1 MKKTILVTI
10 ILLFTIVANFLC
22 LTVFDAAL
30 TTFLGAGE
38 STVDTSN
45 LEGDLASLD
54 TQYVKPSFSSFAEFR
69 EAEYKFSE
77 EVAIEG
83 ITLLKNDNNT
93 LPLNK
98 STEKVSLWGYA
109 SYNTMACG
117 TGSGGNIY
125 SPKQVNMYTGL
136 TSAGITINES
146 LWNYYSRSNY
156 SFTSSSTGRTYQA
169 NKATDYT
176 YGKGGNGIGSR
187 NYGNADSDWTLFEI
201 PFSEVSSSS
210 AVMNEAKGTVAIYT
224 LTRYGGEGR
233 DLPREMSP
241 WVSGNSSDLATDSK
255 KSYLQPYSRE
265 VEMIKELSRRY
276 DKLIVLLNANNTMQ
290 LDEIE
295 PYADAIIWLPG
306 SGTSGLYGLGK
317 LLTGEQNFSG
327 HLADTFA
334 TDPFNAPAMQ
344 NMGDFQYTGT
354 GFQKKPYYYM
364 SYKEGIYVGYRY
376 YETRYEDM
384 VLGQGNASSA
394 DVFNKNGFDYSKQ
407 VLYPF
412 GYGLSYTDFV
422 WSNYS
427 VTEKKDVFTV
437 EVTVKNVGNV
447 RGKDVVQIYYQA
459 PYTPGGVEK
468 ASVNLVQFAKTKYLQ
483 PGESE
488 TLTIT
493 FNKEDMKSYDF
504 KKEQTYVLDAGTYY
518 ITAAQDAHSAV
529 NNILQAKGA
538 RGTDRLGDVTM
549 VQSFELSK
557 KLYNEGATDGVSVKN
572 RLDHAYDDSLTYLS
586 RSDWAGTYPTIDGTP
601 SNMKSD
607 DGERNAVVYTKTAG
621 AYLASILNERLSGNP
636 VQENQDKIRRPIV
649 DGTGTSDLQLI
660 DMRGRPFDDP
670 AWELILDKISLKE
683 IQTLVLQS
691 GFQTLDIDSIGK
703 PSTQECDG
711 PSGVNG
717 SNYNNT
723 QRAEVVYSS
732 GVMVGMTFNQSLAY
746 RYGLLCGNAGLY
758 FEREGWYA
766 PGMNIHRTAFS
777 GRNFEY
783 YSEDPVVT
791 GILGSQTILGAASKG
806 LYAFMKHFAINDQET
821 NRGENASFGL
831 VTWVDEQTARE
842 IYLKPFEMA
851 VKCGNTKVNYYE
863 VDSEGNYVW
872 SQAEV
877 PACMAIMTS
886 FNRIGHIWAG
896 GDYNLLTGIVRREW
910 GFNGFILTDFQSYS
924 GYMEPMQ
931 MLYAGGDGELR
942 AATEMWYAYDPGE
955 SNANYY
961 YGREAAHHI
970 LYTIV
975 NSAAMNGF
983 IHGAVFTPGFAY
995 YKYILIGL
1003 DVVALL
1009 SMGIIV
1015 LRRKSY

>member
-1 MKKTILVTI
+1 MKKIVLVTV

-30 TTFLGAGE
+30 TTFLGASE
-38 STVDTSN
+38 STVDTGN
-45 LEGDLASLD
+45 LEGDIASLD
-54 TQYVKPSFSSFAEFR
+54 TQYVKPSFNSFEEFR
-69 EAEYKFSE
+69 ETEYKFSE
-77 EVAIEG
+77 EIAIEG
-83 ITLLKNDNNT
+83 ITLLKNDNNA

-136 TSAGITINES
+136 TSAGIQINES

-169 NKATDYT
+169 NKSTDYT

-187 NYGNADSDWTLFEI
+187 SYGNSWSDWTLFEI
-201 PFSEVSSSS
+201 PYETVSSNS
-210 AVMNEAKGTVAIYT
+210 AVMSEAKGTVAIYT
-224 LTRYGGEGR
+224 MTRYGGEGR

-241 WVSGNSSDLATDSK
+241 WVSGNSSDAATDAK

-265 VEMIKELSRRY
+265 VEMIQQLSQRY
-276 DKLIVLLNANNTMQ
+276 EKLIVLINANNPMQ

-306 SGTSGLYGLGK
+306 SGTSGLYGLGR
-317 LLTGEQNFSG
+317 LLTGAQNFSG
-327 HLADTFA
+327 HLPDTYP

-344 NMGDFQYTGT
+344 NMGDFMYTGT

-376 YETRYEDM
+376 YETRYEDA

-394 DVFNKNGFDYSKQ
+394 DVFNKNGFKYSEQ
-407 VLYPF
+407 VMYPF
-412 GYGLSYTDFV
+412 GYGLSYTDFQ
-422 WSNYS
+422 WSDFS
-427 VTEKKDVFTV
+427 VTEKNGVFTV
-437 EVTVKNVGNV
+437 NVTVKNIGK
-447 RGKDVVQIYYQA
+447 RPGKDVVQIYYQA
-459 PYTPGGVEK
+459 PYTEGGVEK
-468 ASVNLVQFAKTKYLQ
+468 ASVNLVQFAKTKKLAA
-483 PGESE
+483 GESE

-504 KKEQTYVLDAGTYY
+504 KGEGTYVLDAGTYY
-518 ITAAQDAHSAV
+518 ITAGTDAHNAV
-529 NNILQAKGA
+529 NNILKAKGA
-538 RGTDRLGDVTM
+538 TRLDGAGNADM
-549 VQSFELSK
+549 VKSFDLTR
-557 KLYNEGATDGVSVKN
+557 KLYNEGVAEGVAVKN
-572 RLDHAYDDSLTYLS
+572 RLQHAYDDSLTYLS
-586 RSDWAGTYPTIDGTP
+586 RSDWAGTYPTIDGVP
-601 SNMKSD
+601 SSKASD
-607 DGERNAVVYTKTAG
+607 DGERNGVVYTKEG
-621 AYLASILNERLSGNP
+621 GSSLASKLNQKLSGNP
-636 VQENQDKIRRPIV
+636 VQENPDKIRRPIV
-649 DGTGTSDLQLI
+649 DGTGTSELQLI
-660 DMRGRPFDDP
+660 DMRGRAFDDP
-670 AWELILDKISLKE
+670 AWELILDKITLKE
-683 IQTLVLQS
+683 IQQFVLQS
-691 GFQTLDIDSIGK
+691 GFQTMYVESIGK
-703 PSTQECDG
+703 PDTKECDG

-717 SNYNNT
+717 SNSNGT

-732 GVMVGMTFNQSLAY
+732 SIMVGMTFNQTLAY

-758 FEREGWYA
+758 FDREGWYA

-783 YSEDPVVT
+783 YSEDPVLT
-791 GILGSQTILGAASKG
+791 GILGSQTIRGAASKG
-806 LYAFMKHFAINDQET
+806 LYAMMKHFAINDQET
-821 NRGENASFGL
+821 NRGENESFGL

-851 VKCGNTKVNYYE
+851 VKCGTVKVNYYK
-863 VDSEGNYVW
+863 VDEDGNYTW
-872 SQAEV
+872 SQADV
-877 PACMAIMTS
+877 PACMGMMTS
-886 FNRIGHIWAG
+886 FNRIGTIWAG

-910 GFNGFILTDFQSYS
+910 GFNGFIITDFQSYS

-955 SNANYY
+955 NNANYY
-961 YGREAAHHI
+961 YGREAVHHI
-970 LYTIV
+970 LYTVV
-975 NSAAMNGF
+975 NSAAMNGMV
-983 IHGAVFTPGFAY
+983 HGAVFTPGFAY
-995 YKYILIGL
+995 YKYILVGV
-1003 DVVALL
+1003 DVLALL
-1009 SMGIIV
+1009 SIGLIV
-1015 LRRKSY
+1015 VRRED